1 MLEGIAL
8 PLLGGFLIALGI
20 LNIRGN
26 LSSIHWY
33 QRQRITQETA
43 RPYGKWMGSGSVVV
57 GGGLFFGGVLA
68 WTPWSPACPYVAV
81 TAIAVGL
88 GLMAYAQ
95 FKYNKGLF

>member
-1 MLEGIAL
+1 MFEGIAL

-43 RPYGKWMGSGSVVV
+43 RPYGKWMGSGSE
-57 GGGLFFGGVLA
+57 G
-68 WTPWSPACPYVAV
+68 
-81 TAIAVGL
+81 
-88 GLMAYAQ
+88 
-95 FKYNKGLF
+95 

>member
-43 RPYGKWMGSGSVVV
+43 RPYGNGW
-57 GGGLFFGGVLA
+57 A
-68 WTPWSPACPYVAV
+68 AV
-81 TAIAVGL
+81 
-88 GLMAYAQ
+88 Q
-95 FKYNKGLF
+95 W

>member
-1 MLEGIAL
+1 MFEGIAM

-33 QRQRITQETA
+33 QRQKITEETA
-43 RPYGKWMGSGSVVV
+43 RPYGKWIGSGSVVT
-57 GGGLFFGGVLA
+57 GGGLFSGGLLT
-68 WTPWSPACPYVAV
+68 WTPWNPAAPYLMAA
-81 TAIAVGL
+81 AIMVGVGL
-88 GLMAYAQ
+88 MLYAQ